1 MLRFTQKEA
10 EAHYWTYANIPMFK
24 LKNVIVR
31 RKNGKYLVEV
41 SRLFETIPQLIKHY
55 RQTPGKLNK
64 ISFLLKYPIKQ
75 QSWEYTHQDVQQG
88 KLLGEGAFGEV
99 RAGTLKL
106 KSGRVVEVA
115 IKVVSVAL
123 QFFTNMGEYSKNS
136 FIILLFLQT
145 KGCSDIGK
153 AKIKE
158 MMKEARLMRNF
169 RHRNVVRIYG
179 VAVDEQPLY
188 IILELVTGGALN
200 TFLKENAGKVAVK
213 EKLDMCLGAALGVEY
228 LHMNQCMHRDLAA
241 RNCLITHDK
250 VVCACTIRL

>member
-1 MLRFTQKEA
+1 MKYLVYLTQISRLMKRKTKHKAKKDMKRRFVGSISTEFVTFNYSRQSPPTKGCCFAEELEKLTANGSRALPDGVYATWEDIDKPIDEKED
-10 EAHYWTYANIPMFK
+10 EAQGKKGYEKKVRGK

-41 SRLFETIPQLIKHY
+41 ARLFETIPQLIKHY

-64 ISFLLKYPIKQ
+64 
-75 QSWEYTHQDVQQG
+75 
-88 KLLGEGAFGEV
+88 
-99 RAGTLKL
+99 
-106 KSGRVVEVA
+106 
-115 IKVVSVAL
+115 
-123 QFFTNMGEYSKNS
+123 
-136 FIILLFLQT
+136 T

-188 IILELVTGGALN
+188 IILELVSGWL
-200 TFLKENAGKVAVK
+200 FLIDG
-213 EKLDMCLGAALGVEY
+213 
-228 LHMNQCMHRDLAA
+228 
-241 RNCLITHDK
+241 TS
-250 VVCACTIRL
+250 